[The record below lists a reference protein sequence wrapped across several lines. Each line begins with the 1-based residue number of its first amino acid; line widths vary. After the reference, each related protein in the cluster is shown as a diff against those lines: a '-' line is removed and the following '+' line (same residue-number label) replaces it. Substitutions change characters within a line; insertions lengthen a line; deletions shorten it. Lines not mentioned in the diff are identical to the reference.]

1 MRVHTGQAEKFCLA
15 LVGLLPTTTRTYSFI
30 WLHGFDDILISLSV
44 CTSLFREM
52 MAIVQN
58 ASKTPT
64 SVEKIPTNDLR
75 PYQTGIEGRYVAAY
89 FKADVLPLTFII
101 GDGKEYNSEDGNY
114 TNQPLKQNTSYIV
127 FLRFFESQVNSPVY
141 FTFFSRYELMFKSMQ
156 SF

>member
-1 MRVHTGQAEKFCLA
+1 VSTGQAEKFLMA
-15 LVGLLPTTTRTYSFI
+15 SVRLLPTTTRTYSFI

-52 MAIVQN
+52 MAIVQI
-58 ASKTPT
+58 APKTPT
-64 SVEKIPTNDLR
+64 RPVENIQTKDLT
-75 PYQTGIEGRYVAAY
+75 PYQTDTQDRYVAAY

-114 TNQPLKQNTSYIV
+114 TNQPLKPNTNYIV
-127 FLRFFESQVNSPVY
+127 FLRFFESQVNSLFD